1 MIAGLA
7 FGFWLL
13 ETVKNRPSV
22 LELGA
27 EALDAANFPQT
38 GEKETGGYYMLDT
51 RGGLSGQVPYIN
63 QLVDYPTGCES
74 VSAVMLLQAW
84 GVDITVESF
93 IDEYLPLGPVPEEGA
108 DGRIYGGD
116 PSVVFLGSP
125 YDGDAYGCYRP
136 VIQKAM
142 EKVLQDRG
150 CSLTVQAPQV
160 SSLSQVCDLTLE
172 KGIPAVIWV
181 TSGMRDFFQGQTWIL
196 PDGSEFTWTAPEHCV
211 VLVGEDE
218 KYYYVHDPQVGRMFL
233 IGKRIAKGRLRLC
246 PARCCIWRNS
256 DSRVRQILEEG
267 ERNAPEFICR
277 LWSLHGPLP
286 DFDRLL
292 WAAAGFFPGPGF
304 LRRTYFPFSGRSGL
318 YGIR

>member
-1 MIAGLA
+1 MRKRRRKKVNRGKVLFLLIAGLV

-22 LELGA
+22 LALGA

-38 GEKETGGYYMLDT
+38 GEKEVGVNFVQDT
-51 RGGLSGQVPYIN
+51 RGGFSGQVPYIN
-63 QLVDYPTGCES
+63 QQAEYPTGCES
-74 VSAVMLLQAW
+74 VSAVMLLQAR
-84 GVDITVESF
+84 GVDISVESF
-93 IDEYLPLGPVPEEGA
+93 IDEYLPLGSVPEEGA

-142 EKVLQDRG
+142 EEVLQDRG

-181 TSGMRDFFQGQTWIL
+181 TSGMRDSFQGQTWIL
-196 PDGSEFTWTAPEHCV
+196 PDGSEFTWIAPEHCV
-211 VLVGEDE
+211 VLIGEDE
-218 KYYYVHDPQVGRMFL
+218 KYYYVHDPQAGADVPYRKEDCERAFEAL
-233 IGKRIAKGRLRLC
+233 SCQVLY
-246 PARCCIWRNS
+246 
-256 DSRVRQILEEG
+256 LEEQ
-267 ERNAPEFICR
+267 
-277 LWSLHGPLP
+277 
-286 DFDRLL
+286 
-292 WAAAGFFPGPGF
+292 
-304 LRRTYFPFSGRSGL
+304 
-318 YGIR
+318 